1 MGRPKG
7 TKNIMR
13 TPKEKEEILNDNIV
27 KHLSLKTISQE
38 RNINLRLLKTW
49 KKKYL
54 EKGIDGLVS
63 KSGKCSNKYQGIW
76 NKKTKTL
83 EDELKLKIM
92 KLEIENERLKKGYQV
107 KGVGAEKEYVTTFDV
122 NTK

>member
-13 TPKEKEEILNDNIV
+13 TPEEKEEILNDNII
-27 KHLSLKTISQE
+27 KHISLKTISQE
-38 RNINLRLLKTW
+38 RNIDLRLLKTW

-54 EKGIDGLVS
+54 EQGIDGLVS

-76 NKKTKTL
+76 NKKSKTI

-92 KLEIENERLKKGYQV
+92 KLEIENERLKKGYQA

>member
-13 TPKEKEEILNDNIV
+13 TPEEKEEILNDNII
-27 KHLSLKTISQE
+27 KHISLKTISQE
-38 RNINLRLLKTW
+38 RNIDLRLLKTW

-54 EKGIDGLVS
+54 EQGIDGLVS

-76 NKKTKTL
+76 NKKSKTI

-92 KLEIENERLKKGYQV
+92 KLEIENERLKKGYQA
-107 KGVGAEKEYVTTFDV
+107 KGVGAEKEYATTFDV